1 MTKNKLLKFKALNVH
16 CAGLY
21 SKKENNRIRQ
31 TESVLHQADQ
41 PCSNTWGSSSVV
53 AGTTSSAAGLGAAC
67 TGAGAGLAAGAGIA
81 AGAGLIPSFAMG
93 LAPGGACLVCA
104 W

>member
-1 MTKNKLLKFKALNVH
+1 MYTVPGCIVKKKTTELGKLRA
-16 CAGLY
+16 
-21 SKKENNRIRQ
+21 
-31 TESVLHQADQ
+31 SVLHQADQ

-81 AGAGLIPSFAMG
+81 AGAGLAPRPGAGLIPSFVMG